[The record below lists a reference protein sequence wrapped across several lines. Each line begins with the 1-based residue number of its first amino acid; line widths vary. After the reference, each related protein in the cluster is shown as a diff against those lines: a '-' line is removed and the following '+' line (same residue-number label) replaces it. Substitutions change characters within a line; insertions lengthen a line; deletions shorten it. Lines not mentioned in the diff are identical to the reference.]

1 MNTTEAVPGSRS
13 TFASVLRDTHFWV
26 PTIVLLAGLVLLR
39 WVS

>member
-1 MNTTEAVPGSRS
+1 MNPSEPAADERNALVL
-13 TFASVLRDTHFWV
+13 VLRDAHFWV